1 MDNFIEKKVGL
12 TLPPAPYLSGNP
24 QLLTMPLQLQT
35 LDICALIVH
44 RLIARE
50 WLKIQLL
57 MTRDPVTFS
66 GSPQQNVIKL
76 LPLNAC
82 YRLTYG
88 TVPYNLLLSGKHLN

>member
-1 MDNFIEKKVGL
+1 MDKFIEKCGADS
-12 TLPPAPYLSGNP
+12 TSGAYLSGNP

-50 WLKIQLL
+50 WLNFQLL

-76 LPLNAC
+76 LPNN
-82 YRLTYG
+82 YQMRLTYG
-88 TVPYNLLLSGKHLN
+88 IVPYNLLLSGKHLN